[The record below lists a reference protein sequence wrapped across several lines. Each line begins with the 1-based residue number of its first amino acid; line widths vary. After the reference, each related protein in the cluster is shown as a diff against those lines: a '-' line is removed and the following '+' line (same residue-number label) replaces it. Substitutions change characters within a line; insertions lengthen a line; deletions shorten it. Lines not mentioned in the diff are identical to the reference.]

1 VPKNYRGITIF
12 TACSDK
18 TSKKLLKSMFYESH
32 TMIKKESLKEI
43 SDKIR
48 ELIKNSPIEDIEENI
63 NALLKSMFTKMDL
76 ITREEFDVQT
86 EVLKKTRLKLEML
99 EKKLDQLETKKK

>member
-1 VPKNYRGITIF
+1 MLNR
-12 TACSDK
+12 DK
-18 TSKKLLKSMFYESH
+18 VQ
-32 TMIKKESLKEI
+32 EI

-48 ELIKNSPIEDIEENI
+48 ELIKNSPIEDMEENI
-63 NALLKSMFTKMDL
+63 NALLKSIFTKMDL

>member
-1 VPKNYRGITIF
+1 MKF
-12 TACSDK
+12 
-18 TSKKLLKSMFYESH
+18 
-32 TMIKKESLKEI
+32 
-43 SDKIR
+43 
-48 ELIKNSPIEDIEENI
+48 
-63 NALLKSMFTKMDL
+63 ALQLKSMFTKMDL

>member
-1 VPKNYRGITIF
+1 
-12 TACSDK
+12 
-18 TSKKLLKSMFYESH
+18 MFYESH
-32 TMIKKESLKEI
+32 TMIKKERLEEI

-48 ELIKNSPIEDIEENI
+48 ELIKNSPIEDMEENI

-99 EKKLDQLETKKK
+99 EKKLDQPETKKK

>member
-1 VPKNYRGITIF
+1 MPKNYWGITIF
-12 TACSDK
+12 SACSDK
-18 TSKKLLKSMFYESH
+18 TSKKLLKSMFYEMH
-32 TMIKKESLKEI
+32 NMLNKERLEEI

-48 ELIKNSPIEDIEENI
+48 ELIKNSPIEDMEENI

>member
-1 VPKNYRGITIF
+1 
-12 TACSDK
+12 
-18 TSKKLLKSMFYESH
+18 MFYESH
-32 TMIKKESLKEI
+32 TMIKKEKLEEI

-48 ELIKNSPIEDIEENI
+48 ELIMNSPIEDMEENI

>member
-1 VPKNYRGITIF
+1 MPKNYRGITIF

-18 TSKKLLKSMFYESH
+18 TSKKLLKSMFYEMH
-32 TMIKKESLKEI
+32 TMIKKERFEEI

-48 ELIKNSPIEDIEENI
+48 ELIKNSPIEDMEENI